1 MGFVVSVMTT
11 ILLVIHLCLALALVV
26 TVLLQRS
33 EGGALGIGGGGG
45 MMTSRGTANLL
56 TRMTAVIAG
65 LFVAMSLLLAILA
78 SADRKPRSILDEGG
92 AGTPAQEAP
101 VKPGPSQPETPSVP
115 LAR

>member
-1 MGFVVSVMTT
+1 MTT

-33 EGGALGIGGGGG
+33 EGGALGMGGGGG
-45 MMTSRGTANLL
+45 MMTSRGTANFL
-56 TRMTAVIAG
+56 TRATAVIAA
-65 LFVAMSLLLAILA
+65 LFVGMSLLLAILA
-78 SADRKPRSILDEGG
+78 SAERTPRSILDEGG

-101 VKPGPSQPETPSVP
+101 ARPGPSQPETPSVP